1 MSIDNEGWTIL
12 LIVVR
17 YGTCF
22 LRSLALK
29 IVIFVDL
36 VMKTSS

>member
-1 MSIDNEGWTIL
+1 MSIDNEGWAIL

-22 LRSLALK
+22 LRSLVLK
-29 IVIFVDL
+29 ITIFVDL
-36 VMKTSS
+36 VMKISS